1 MNDPL
6 LEGIRQSL
14 EYPRHFVDC
23 RERYASELSYGRY
36 RGPAPESALRA
47 GVMILLFPDS
57 TTDDPRSIDRWHVP
71 LTLRPEHLPVHGG
84 QISLPGGAVE
94 GEETNRQAA
103 FRELEEELGVD
114 ARDVHFLGELSDI
127 YVFASNY
134 LVTPYVGV
142 VERRPT
148 WRPQQAEVAEVIELP
163 LEHLIESTNT
173 RQTTREKNGV
183 VFESPFIT
191 FGHHEV
197 WGATSMILGEF
208 IGVLREAAGLPLT
221 ISRQAEAH

>member
-1 MNDPL
+1 MNDGL
-6 LEGIRQSL
+6 LGEIERHL
-14 EYPRHFVDC
+14 EHPGHFVDW

-57 TTDDPRSIDRWHVP
+57 TADDTLKVDGWHLP
-71 LTLRPEHLPVHGG
+71 LTLRPLHLLVHGG

-94 GEETNRQAA
+94 GEETSRQAA

-114 ARDVHFLGELSDI
+114 ARDVHYLGSLSDI

-134 LVTPYVGV
+134 LVTPHVGV

-148 WRPQQAEVAEVIELP
+148 WRPQQTEVAEVIELP
-163 LEHLIESTNT
+163 LEHLMESTNT
-173 RQTTREKNGV
+173 QQKSRKKQGV
-183 VFESPFIT
+183 VFESPCIT
-191 FGHHEV
+191 FGHHEI

-208 IGVLREAAGLPLT
+208 IGVVREAAGLPLT
-221 ISRQAEAH
+221 TSRQAEDR

>member
-1 MNDPL
+1 MNDAL
-6 LEGIRQSL
+6 LGGIRQHL
-14 EYPRHFVDC
+14 EHRRHFVDW
-23 RERYASELSYGRY
+23 RDVYASELSYGRY

-57 TTDDPRSIDRWHVP
+57 TTDDTRSVNRWHAP

-94 GEETNRQAA
+94 GEETSRQAA

-114 ARDVHFLGELSDI
+114 ARDVHYLGELSDI

-148 WRPQQAEVAEVIELP
+148 WRPQQTEVAEVIELP

-173 RQTTREKNGV
+173 GQKKREKQGI
-183 VFESPFIT
+183 VFQSPCIT
-191 FGHHEV
+191 FGHHEI

-208 IGVLREAAGLPLT
+208 IGVVREAAGLPLT
-221 ISRQAEAH
+221 ISGQTEDH